1 MSVNSINSSILSNF
15 ICQVASNRNVSETSK
30 KTFIKNISRI
40 SQSPEKMT
48 SLTRRIK
55 NHFELK
61 NDSIEKHGA
70 SINKFYRNELIKE
83 DLSPSKN
90 TALHQI
96 ARSQVLAANSK
107 FSGSHVKLAFEKY
120 HGVSMVDTRPNLP
133 TRNKT

>member
-1 MSVNSINSSILSNF
+1 M
-15 ICQVASNRNVSETSK
+15 QTRTQK

-48 SLTRRIK
+48 SLKRRIN
-55 NHFELK
+55 NHFEQR

-83 DLSPSKN
+83 NLSPSRN

-96 ARSQVLAANSK
+96 AKSQVMAANSK
-107 FSGSHVKLAFEKY
+107 FSGSHVKLAFEEY
-120 HGVSMVDTRPNLP
+120 HGVSMVDTRPSLP

>member
-1 MSVNSINSSILSNF
+1 MSINSINSLASSNSIY
-15 ICQVASNRNVSETSK
+15 QVASNRNIIESSK

-48 SLTRRIK
+48 SLKRRIN
-55 NHFELK
+55 NHLELR

-83 DLSPSKN
+83 DLSSSKN

-96 ARSQVLAANSK
+96 AKSQVMAANSK

-120 HGVSMVDTRPNLP
+120 HGVSMVDTRPKLP
-133 TRNKT
+133 TRNKA